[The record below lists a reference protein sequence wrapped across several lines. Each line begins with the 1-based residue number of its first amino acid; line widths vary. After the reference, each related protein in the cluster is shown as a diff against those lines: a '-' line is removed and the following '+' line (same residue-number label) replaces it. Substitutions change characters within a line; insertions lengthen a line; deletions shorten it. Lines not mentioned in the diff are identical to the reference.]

1 MCGFLTLKSLNY
13 NNPELFNISGFSRV
27 NNNNILSDVLHTL
40 DNAQVFTDSGLIDI
54 NKIDSN
60 IHTIDNNKIIGL
72 TKTVSL
78 DKFLICFEKDSID
91 KNIPNKRTIVSKKQ
105 KIYYNEKFIE
115 AINLINNQNIIKI
128 NYYDNKILYN
138 ILMENYNTMIVNNMV
153 VDTLHPNNIVA
164 QLYLLN
170 SYK

>member
-1 MCGFLTLKSLNY
+1 MCGFLTLESLNY
-13 NNPELFNISGFSRV
+13 NNQELFNISRFTRI
-27 NNNNILSDVLHTL
+27 NNNNILSDLLHNLENVQVL
-40 DNAQVFTDSGLIDI
+40 TDCGLIDI
-54 NKIDSN
+54 DKINPD
-60 IHTIDNNKIIGL
+60 IHTIKNNKIIGL

-91 KNIPNKRTIVSKKQ
+91 KNIPNKKTILSKNQ

-115 AINLINNQNIIKI
+115 AINLLNNENIIKI

-138 ILMENYNTMIVNNMV
+138 ILMENYNTMTVNNMI

-170 SYK
+170 SY